1 MKRRTLIVVGTTI
14 LLILC
19 GFSLSFIDTTSA
31 KYDDDIIVSFESNS
45 GWILSKTT
53 RKLLFLRYTD
63 ENVVWTT
70 RPLILPPEI
79 DVNNCILDCT
89 GSRGI
94 AAFLYDRTSHMIYLF
109 QALKDRSIMQYVR
122 FDAKANLK

>member
-1 MKRRTLIVVGTTI
+1 MKRIILMVIGTSI
-14 LLILC
+14 LFILC
-19 GFSLSFIDTTSA
+19 AFSLSFIGTSSA
-31 KYDDDIIVSFESNS
+31 KYDDDIIVSFASNS

-53 RKLLFLRYTD
+53 RKLIFLRYTD

-70 RPLILPPEI
+70 RPLILPPDI
-79 DVNNCILDCT
+79 DLNNSVLDCT

-109 QALKDRSIMQYVR
+109 QALKDQSIMQYVR
-122 FDAKANLK
+122 FDAKASLK